1 MMLLMLKDT
10 RLSFFALKLKTVFLA
25 NLFKVEYVLR
35 YRSTFS
41 DFKNLMCEEQKI
53 CKG

>member
-1 MMLLMLKDT
+1 M
-10 RLSFFALKLKTVFLA
+10 TVFLA

-41 DFKNLMCEEQKI
+41 DFKNLVCEEQNI
-53 CKG
+53 CKL